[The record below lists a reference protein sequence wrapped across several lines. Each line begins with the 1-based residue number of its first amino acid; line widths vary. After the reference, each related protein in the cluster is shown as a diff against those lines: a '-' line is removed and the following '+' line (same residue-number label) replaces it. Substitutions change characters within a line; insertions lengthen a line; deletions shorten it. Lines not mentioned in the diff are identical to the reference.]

1 MVSGGKRKIENSA
14 RTMSRSRASS
24 ISSGMCLPP
33 LGGAAGARSRDA
45 DEIAAVDSRS
55 IFSIFCRFGTGPD
68 MMGAGSSIKLQHT
81 LAVTRPR
88 RSMAGGA
95 PPPGERRRRCF
106 AVLGT
111 TVVLHSVR
119 CMSAGEAHECQ
130 IAAPP
135 HRPGG
140 EDPRCRLSRPRVQYP
155 GCNWVNRGT
164 FFKTQEVEE
173 VLAMALLL
181 PGGHLGGLGATRVR
195 PAGLGR
201 VC

>member
-1 MVSGGKRKIENSA
+1 MNEGSIVCPLQNDGAVPLLTIHTAAMVSGGKRKIENSA

-130 IAAPP
+130 QIRGAAA
-135 HRPGG
+135 
-140 EDPRCRLSRPRVQYP
+140 Q
-155 GCNWVNRGT
+155 
-164 FFKTQEVEE
+164 
-173 VLAMALLL
+173 
-181 PGGHLGGLGATRVR
+181 TRR
-195 PAGLGR
+195 
-201 VC
+201 

>member
-106 AVLGT
+106 AAVLGT
-111 TVVLHSVR
+111 ATVVLHSVR

-140 EDPRCRLSRPRVQYP
+140 EDPRCRLSRRL
-155 GCNWVNRGT
+155 GCSTQVVTGSTAVLFSR
-164 FFKTQEVEE
+164 QEVEE

-181 PGGHLGGLGATRVR
+181 PRAHRTSCISVVALTK
-195 PAGLGR
+195 
-201 VC
+201 